1 MGRSLGIDLGSK
13 RVGIALSDNLN
24 IIASPLKTL
33 TYDNQKDLLIQ
44 LSKLI
49 DEFDVKT
56 IVLGLPLNMN
66 GKDSSQTKKI
76 RDFKSSLLTFN
87 IPIIYEDER
96 LSSVSAKKSMVIQNI
111 KTGHNKSEIDMRAAA
126 IILQQ
131 HLDKINN

>member
-1 MGRSLGIDLGSK
+1 MGRSLGIDLGSR
-13 RVGIALSDNLN
+13 RVGIALSDNSN
-24 IIASPLKTL
+24 IIASPFKTL
-33 TYDNQKDLLIQ
+33 VYNNQKDLVNQ
-44 LSKLI
+44 LGELI
-49 DEFDVKT
+49 DEFNIKT
-56 IVLGLPLNMN
+56 IVLGLPLSMN
-66 GKDSSQTKKI
+66 GIDSPQTKKI
-76 RDFKSSLLTFN
+76 RDFKSSLLIFK